1 MTTWGS
7 FYLSP
12 PSLVFMSAAL
22 KTNLG
27 QNAKVSKQKFKSLYS
42 KETCQVL
49 PNSEPE
55 NRMYILI
62 VLSF

>member
-55 NRMYILI
+55 NRMCILI